1 MSTPWHRLCGYEGMS
16 EREIRQFEKLRNAI
30 RAHDLQQVQRLL
42 DSGIDPRTQAHRLLR
57 DACDPMNPHQYE
69 MVKLLLERGV
79 DPNAQDPFSLRLA
92 LFGNEQA
99 QQLAMECQWHPI
111 LATLPTGS
119 VELIQ
124 LLLEHGANVHF
135 PEDHFA
141 LPYALAE
148 YHNPETAL
156 LKLQLLLRA
165 GLSRDI
171 PVLSEIAKEHPWVFQ

>member
-119 VELIQ
+119 VELIR
-124 LLLEHGANVHF
+124 LLLEHGADVYGLREHF
-135 PEDHFA
+135 WMS
-141 LPYALAE
+141 YGLAE
-148 YHNPETAL
+148 RHNPETARQ
-156 LKLQLLLRA
+156 KLQLLLRA
-165 GLSRDI
+165 GLPRDI
-171 PVLSEIAKEHPWVFQ
+171 PEVQEVIKEHPWVLE